1 MKPVNV
7 ICDFPCVYIYVG
19 NITHYFSNAS
29 IFLAESWN
37 LIEKSSISRQKEG
50 RSSNRTWRDDV
61 SVGFPTR
68 KLIYKGIK
76 NIEVPTNSLISGAD
90 YIISVS
96 NYIITTTDY
105 KITGADYRISRYLRK
120 NYSER
125 KSFFSI
131 EIRNCCFWI

>member
-1 MKPVNV
+1 M
-7 ICDFPCVYIYVG
+7 
-19 NITHYFSNAS
+19 
-29 IFLAESWN
+29 
-37 LIEKSSISRQKEG
+37 IEKSSISRQKEG

-105 KITGADYRISRYLRK
+105 IIAGTDFIITGTDYRINRHSDVFLCLC
-120 NYSER
+120 
-125 KSFFSI
+125 
-131 EIRNCCFWI
+131 RNEFGAVALKL

>member
-1 MKPVNV
+1 
-7 ICDFPCVYIYVG
+7 
-19 NITHYFSNAS
+19 
-29 IFLAESWN
+29 

-105 KITGADYRISRYLRK
+105 KITGADYRISRYL
-120 NYSER
+120 
-125 KSFFSI
+125 
-131 EIRNCCFWI
+131 